1 MAHYAVLDNNNI
13 VTLVHGGKDEG
24 DTNWEEYYGAKRT
37 SYNTKGGV
45 YYSYRMQEIDAHDEN
60 DDPYKTINEVP
71 FVDDTGTPFRKNYA
85 GIGFTYD
92 EERDAFIP
100 PQPYASWTLNEDT
113 CLWDSPVPSPEK
125 GMHEWNEDNQE
136 WVELS
141 WTN

>member
-13 VTLVHGGKDEG
+13 VVQVHVGKNEDEG

-37 SYNTKGGV
+37 SFNTSGG
-45 YYSYRMQEIDAHDEN
+45 IHLN
-60 DDPYKTINEVP
+60 D
-71 FVDDTGTPFRKNYA
+71 GTPFRKNYA
-85 GIGFTYD
+85 GIGYTYD

-113 CLWDSPVPSPEK
+113 CLWDSPVAHPSEESSGGNPYVWDE
-125 GMHEWNEDNQE
+125 NNQE

-141 WTN
+141 WTE

>member
-13 VTLVHGGKDEG
+13 VVQVHVGKNEDEG

-37 SYNTKGGV
+37 SFNTSGG
-45 YYSYRMQEIDAHDEN
+45 IHLN
-60 DDPYKTINEVP
+60 D
-71 FVDDTGTPFRKNYA
+71 GTPFRKNYA

-100 PQPYASWTLNEDT
+100 PQPYASWTLNENT
-113 CLWDSPVPSPEK
+113 CLWDSPVAHPSEESSGGNPYVWDE
-125 GMHEWNEDNQE
+125 NNQE

-141 WTN
+141 WTE

>member
-13 VTLVHGGKDEG
+13 VVQVHVGKNEDEG
-24 DTNWEEYYGAKRT
+24 DINWEEYYGAKRT
-37 SYNTKGGV
+37 SFNTSGG
-45 YYSYRMQEIDAHDEN
+45 IHLN
-60 DDPYKTINEVP
+60 D
-71 FVDDTGTPFRKNYA
+71 GTPFRKNYA

-113 CLWDSPVPSPEK
+113 CLWDSPVAHPSEESSGGNPYVWDE
-125 GMHEWNEDNQE
+125 NNQE

-141 WTN
+141 WTE